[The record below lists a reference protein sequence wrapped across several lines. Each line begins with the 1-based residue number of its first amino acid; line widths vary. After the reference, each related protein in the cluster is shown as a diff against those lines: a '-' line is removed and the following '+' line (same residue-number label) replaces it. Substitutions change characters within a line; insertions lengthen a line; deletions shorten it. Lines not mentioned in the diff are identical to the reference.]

1 MSNILDQDEINSL
14 LGAMDDNDID
24 KSANEANEKLDQQ
37 NDEENKEPA
46 VDDSTEKSIENGE
59 KLDNIIDSIE
69 DSRSAP
75 AANISNDIESN
86 KNFDNYFDSSFQNFN
101 QNVKEYNFKHPNV
114 ITKEQLNKFQ
124 VLHDVLSRDL
134 CGDLAVY
141 MKAGVEVNLIAG
153 EQKQYCDFIE
163 SIDEN
168 AFNMVFS
175 SDPFPGLA
183 VVNFNLP
190 LINGVLDLLL
200 GGQGDVEKNTNIPTD
215 IEISILTPFLEKIIK
230 QLDKS
235 FNSLTTVKVNNER
248 YCTDKNTIQLA
259 PSDGYVVVIS
269 YEVKIGF
276 ACGVIKICYPLP
288 MVQQIS
294 EFLENEESHVDSYYG
309 KKSAE
314 YSKEDIIKSLFDVPL
329 PLEVTLGETMVNAA
343 DLLDLEIGDIIT
355 LNHSI
360 NSPLKV
366 TVSGNE
372 LFSAQPGKIQENI
385 VVKLL
390 ERIETNN
397 TK

>member
-1 MSNILDQDEINSL
+1 MSNILDQEEINSL

-24 KSANEANEKLDQQ
+24 KTTSIGNEDKDNNASSENNEKITDQDTDLK
-37 NDEENKEPA
+37 NLE
-46 VDDSTEKSIENGE
+46 
-59 KLDNIIDSIE
+59 NIIDNIDE
-69 DSRSAP
+69 VIDNKP
-75 AANISNDIESN
+75 ANNQQSNNINQNS
-86 KNFDNYFDSSFQNFN
+86 DNYFSEVSNDNFSE
-101 QNVKEYNFKHPNV
+101 NVKEYNFKHPNV
-114 ITKEQLNKFQ
+114 ITKEQLSKVQ

-134 CGDLAVY
+134 CSDLAIY

-183 VVNFNLP
+183 VVNFNLS
-190 LINGVLDLLL
+190 LIYGILDLLL
-200 GGQGDVEKNTNIPTD
+200 GGQGDVEKNDNIPTD
-215 IEISILTPFLEKIIK
+215 LEISILTPFLEKILNQI
-230 QLDKS
+230 DTT
-235 FNSLTTVKVNNER
+235 FNSLTKVKVNNER

-288 MVQQIS
+288 MVQQIT
-294 EFLENEESHVDSYYG
+294 EFLDKESSQVDSYYG
-309 KKSAE
+309 KKTAE
-314 YSKEDIIKSLFDVPL
+314 YSKEDIIKSLFEVPL
-329 PLEVTLGETMVNAA
+329 PLDVTIGEAVVPAA
-343 DLLDLEIGDIIT
+343 DLLNLEIGDIIT
-355 LNHSI
+355 LNNNV

-366 TVSGNE
+366 TISGNE
-372 LFSAQPGKIQENI
+372 LFTATAGKIQENL

-390 ERIETNN
+390 DRIEDN
-397 TK
+397 KQK